1 MKSFGEYLLLYEV
14 DVRLTRPQDDPRR
27 VKKYTEKPGLGLS
40 ARKPTMTTGKASTT
54 KHTGPTAATP
64 ASSPG
69 EERVLSKLRTS
80 RFAAASSALKNRAA
94 LKKRAAILSKGRKR

>member
-1 MKSFGEYLLLYEV
+1 MKSFSEYLLLYE
-14 DVRLTRPQDDPRR
+14 TDPRL
-27 VKKYTEKPGLGLS
+27 VKKYTEKPAPGLS
-40 ARKPTMTTGKASTT
+40 ARKPTVTTGKASTT

-64 ASSPG
+64 TSDPG

-94 LKKRAAILSKGRKR
+94 LKKRAAMSVARGRKR